1 MNKYALFA
9 FNGNAMCF
17 VHVLLNALDLK
28 ARGAE
33 EISVVIEGEAVKLV
47 QELETSKNPL
57 YLKAK
62 GEGLFA
68 CICKAC
74 SAKMGVLEFNESTG
88 IPVMGDMS
96 GHPSMADYLEKG
108 YQIITF

>member
-1 MNKYALFA
+1 MNNYALFA

-17 VHVLLNALDLK
+17 VHVLLNAMDLK
-28 ARGAE
+28 DRGAE
-33 EISVVIEGEAVKLV
+33 AVAIIIEGEAVKLV
-47 QELETSKNPL
+47 QEMETSKNPL
-57 YLKAK
+57 YMKAK
-62 GEGLFA
+62 AQGLIA

-88 IPVMGDMS
+88 IPVTGDMS